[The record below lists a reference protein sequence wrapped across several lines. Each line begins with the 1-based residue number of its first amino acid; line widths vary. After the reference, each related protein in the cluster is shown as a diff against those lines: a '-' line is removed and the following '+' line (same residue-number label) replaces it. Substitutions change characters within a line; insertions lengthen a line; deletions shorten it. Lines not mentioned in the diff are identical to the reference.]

1 MSLNWLKF
9 TPDVDGVARSIFALV
24 FAAVV
29 VIYST
34 SFEVN
39 YSQKLI
45 DLYLQPWWRMLVVF
59 LVIASSI
66 WCPRVGIL
74 VALAVFFYLS
84 DMETLITPF
93 VDMDTNKVPVTETQ

>member
-9 TPDVDGVARSIFALV
+9 SPDIDGIARSIFALT

-29 VIYST
+29 IIYST

-74 VALAVFFYLS
+74 VAIAVFFYLS

-93 VDMDTNKVPVTETQ
+93 VDMDTNKAPKPESQ